1 MTQPFANWF
10 WFWQVFLPTLI
21 PECGAISMNKM
32 KRKKS
37 QFDQKQRKNE
47 RLKIGY
53 NNTTRAQKEEAKKQG
68 KSVKFVQEKCK
79 RCFCW
84 AKLTRFFFQM
94 SILFFNVAEH
104 GIYSCSVCECVF
116 VWMESLTTSLEPCV
130 YAVSYIFQ
138 IYLSFPWIE
147 REKEMI
153 HSTDLRPFNEPIHGN
168 KLLMHSRY
176 DFACVCAGFFFR
188 GNFFLG

>member
-1 MTQPFANWF
+1 MQTM
-10 WFWQVFLPTLI
+10 FLL
-21 PECGAISMNKM
+21 
-32 KRKKS
+32 
-37 QFDQKQRKNE
+37 
-47 RLKIGY
+47 
-53 NNTTRAQKEEAKKQG
+53 G
-68 KSVKFVQEKCK
+68 KAYSI
-79 RCFCW
+79 
-84 AKLTRFFFQM
+84 FFQM

-138 IYLSFPWIE
+138 IYSSFPWIE

-188 GNFFLG
+188 GHFFLG